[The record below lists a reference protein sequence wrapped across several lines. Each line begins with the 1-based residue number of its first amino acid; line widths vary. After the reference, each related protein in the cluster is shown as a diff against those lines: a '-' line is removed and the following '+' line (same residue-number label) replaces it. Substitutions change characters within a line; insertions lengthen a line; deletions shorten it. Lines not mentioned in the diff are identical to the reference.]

1 MASDENTSQATDAAN
16 PSPARLRAEA
26 RKQKILSKG
35 NDRLAK
41 ITGAMK
47 GSHTYI
53 HSESE
58 PVASEPPDVD
68 ISKLDSNDPPPNS
81 SSAEPRLLPSSST
94 SSTSTPQK
102 QSIPDERSTKKNHA
116 DQSIKNRPPMNS
128 SIPPNAADPMLQ
140 MMKAMGLEL
149 PNPGGLPSDQMF
161 GTEGAPN
168 PMMQQAFAGLSG
180 MQMGQPAREKT
191 WADRIFPLINLL
203 TVVGLVVSA
212 VLWWNPLSNYWRLLQ
227 GAGQINNEHLKVDLK
242 AEWET
247 LYPTGSTPS
256 VRQALGP
263 APVFWMFVTI
273 ELALQATRFMFNW
286 GSAPAPGLLDTL
298 IFSLPRPYS
307 TLASTAVKYFHITS
321 SLIDDLCLLIFGVG
335 CAVLWLEWK
344 HLSDHSLS
352 SLFQPS

>member
-1 MASDENTSQATDAAN
+1 
-16 PSPARLRAEA
+16 
-26 RKQKILSKG
+26 
-35 NDRLAK
+35 
-41 ITGAMK
+41 
-47 GSHTYI
+47 
-53 HSESE
+53 
-58 PVASEPPDVD
+58 
-68 ISKLDSNDPPPNS
+68 
-81 SSAEPRLLPSSST
+81 
-94 SSTSTPQK
+94 
-102 QSIPDERSTKKNHA
+102 
-116 DQSIKNRPPMNS
+116 MNS

-180 MQMGQPAREKT
+180 MQMGGQPAREKT

-212 VLWWNPLSNYWRLLQ
+212 VLWWNPLSNYWRQLQ
-227 GAGQINNEHLKVDLK
+227 GSGQINEHLNVDLK

-273 ELALQATRFMFNW
+273 ELALQATRYMFNW
-286 GSAPAPGLLDTL
+286 VRWH
-298 IFSLPRPYS
+298 LP
-307 TLASTAVKYFHITS
+307 F
-321 SLIDDLCLLIFGVG
+321 
-335 CAVLWLEWK
+335 
-344 HLSDHSLS
+344 
-352 SLFQPS
+352 

>member
-1 MASDENTSQATDAAN
+1 MTDENSNQTADAAA

-47 GSHTYI
+47 SSHAYP
-53 HSESE
+53 HSEAEKVST
-58 PVASEPPDVD
+58 EPPDVD
-68 ISKLDSNDPPPNS
+68 ISKLDSADVPPNS
-81 SSAEPRLLPSSST
+81 SSPASKHPSSST
-94 SSTSTPQK
+94 SSSQK
-102 QSIPDERSTKKNHA
+102 KSLTEQPTRSLRPDPSINP
-116 DQSIKNRPPMNS
+116 
-128 SIPPNAADPMLQ
+128 SIPPNASDPMLQ

-149 PNPGGLPSDQMF
+149 PNPGSLPSDQMF
-161 GTEGAPN
+161 SSEGAGPN

-180 MQMGQPAREKT
+180 MQMGNQGAREKT
-191 WADRIFPLINLL
+191 WVDRIFPLLNLL

-227 GAGQINNEHLKVDLK
+227 GSGSMADGSKVDLK
-242 AEWET
+242 AEWEA
-247 LYPTGSTPS
+247 LYPSGSTPA

-273 ELALQATRFMFNW
+273 ELALQATRWMFNW
-286 GSAPAPGLLDTL
+286 GSGSPPGLLDTL
-298 IFSLPRPYS
+298 ILSLPRPYS
-307 TLASTAVKYFHITS
+307 TLASTAMKYFAITS

-344 HLSDHSLS
+344 DLTDHSLF